1 MPKLI
6 KNYNAQI
13 RPLMAV
19 MIQNR
24 ENREQNSMYIDI

>member
-24 ENREQNSMYIDI
+24 EQNSMYIDI